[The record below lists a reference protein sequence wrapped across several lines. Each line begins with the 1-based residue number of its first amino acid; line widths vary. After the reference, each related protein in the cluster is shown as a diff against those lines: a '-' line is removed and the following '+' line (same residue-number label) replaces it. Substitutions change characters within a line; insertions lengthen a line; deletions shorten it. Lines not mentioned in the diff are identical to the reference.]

1 MRFSKFFFDRPS
13 GQGFRKGLGLIL
25 EKPANTDPWEI
36 PFETAFH
43 IPDFDNQTEYIVSE
57 GGRPFYSQVWFYI
70 LLVLCGLNYF
80 NFLIVLWFLPGQGM
94 VNQKG
99 TVIQVKLSKFM
110 LY

>member
-25 EKPANTDPWEI
+25 EKPV
-36 PFETAFH
+36 
-43 IPDFDNQTEYIVSE
+43 PDFDNQTEYIVSE

-99 TVIQVKLSKFM
+99 TIIQVKLSKFM